1 MDAIPYI
8 RRAGVCISAYTVL
21 SYPTQYAFV
30 NAHLWMK
37 FTRDDTEKREVLKS
51 IYQEAKKYYANSA
64 GLIKKIPEL

>member
-8 RRAGVCISAYTVL
+8 RRAGVCISAYSVL

-30 NAHLWMK
+30 NANLWMK

-51 IYQEAKKYYANSA
+51 IYQEAKKYYGNS
-64 GLIKKIPEL
+64 IKPTKEITEI